1 MTHLSQTFIL
11 AFQQQKML
19 SVKAENQIIN
29 KNRQKNTYNRKQSV
43 CKQEQ
48 FVSTRPLAWH
58 TF

>member
-1 MTHLSQTFIL
+1 MTHLPQTCIL
-11 AFQQQKML
+11 AYQKQKML
-19 SVKAENQIIN
+19 SDKAENQIIN
-29 KNRQKNTYNRKQSV
+29 KNRQKNIYNQKPIV

>member
-1 MTHLSQTFIL
+1 MTHLPQTCIL
-11 AFQQQKML
+11 AYQKQKML
-19 SVKAENQIIN
+19 SDKPENQIIN
-29 KNRQKNTYNRKQSV
+29 KNRQKNIYNQKQIV